1 MTTRRDFLKTGT
13 GLLGVAAVSPVFAA
27 GKADPLLSFST
38 LACPDWSFERITD
51 FAASHGYHGIE
62 VRGIL
67 RELDLTRRAE
77 FSTANRASTLRRMR
91 DKRLKFVGLNS
102 SVELHHADA
111 HKREKHLADGKHYI
125 DLAAELNCPYVR
137 VFPNELPKDQERA
150 QTIDLITAG
159 LLELGKHA
167 HGSGVMVLLESHGDV
182 TAIADLE
189 KIMQAAAGRHVGL
202 IWDVVNM
209 WSVTKEAP
217 ADVHNALKRYIRH
230 VHLKDMATVEGKQR
244 YVLLGRGE
252 TPVLDAIGLLDKS
265 GYAGYYSFE
274 WEKLWHPEIE
284 EPEIALADYAR
295 FMKRRFQ

>member
-13 GLLGVAAVSPVFAA
+13 SLLGLVTATPVFAA

-51 FAASHGYHGIE
+51 FAASHGYRGIE
-62 VRGIL
+62 VRGIQ
-67 RELDLTRRAE
+67 RELDLTQRSE
-77 FSTANRASTLRRMR
+77 FSRANRASTLRRMR
-91 DKRLKFVGLNS
+91 DKRLEFVGLNS

-111 HKREKHLADGKHYI
+111 AKREKHLADGKRYI
-125 DLAAELNCPYVR
+125 DLAAELKCPYVR
-137 VFPNELPKDQERA
+137 VFPNELPKDQDRS
-150 QTIDLITAG
+150 QTLDLITTG
-159 LLELGKHA
+159 LIELGKHA
-167 HGSGVMVLLESHGDV
+167 RGSGVTVLLESHGDV

-189 KIMQAAAGRHVGL
+189 KIMRAAAGRHIGL

-217 ADVHNALKRYIRH
+217 ADVHKALKRYIRH
-230 VHLKDMATVEGKQR
+230 VHLKDMTTMDGKQR
-244 YVLLGRGE
+244 YVLLGRGDA
-252 TPVLDAIGLLDKS
+252 PVFDAIGLLDKS

-284 EPEIALADYAR
+284 EPEVALADYAQV
-295 FMKRRFQ
+295 MKRRFQ